1 MKEPRRGD
9 LRIKY
14 HPHYDIYL
22 IEKYTFNVYQYHW
35 TSPDHPQTV
44 YKTLDAAKQELEEM
58 LADKASKARPC
69 VYYYPPDFE
78 ETT

>member
-1 MKEPRRGD
+1 MKEPKYGD
-9 LRIKY
+9 LRINY
-14 HPHYDIYL
+14 DPHYDAYMV
-22 IEKYTFNVYQYHW
+22 EQYISVMDSYMWSSRYH
-35 TSPDHPQTV
+35 SKEH
-44 YKTLDAAKQELEEM
+44 KTLDEAKQALNKR